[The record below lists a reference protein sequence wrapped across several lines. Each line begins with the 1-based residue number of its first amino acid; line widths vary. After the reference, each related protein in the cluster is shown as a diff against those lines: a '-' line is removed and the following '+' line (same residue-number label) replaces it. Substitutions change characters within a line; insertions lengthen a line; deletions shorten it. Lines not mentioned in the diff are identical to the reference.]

1 MGRLAIQGKLNV
13 AYITKV
19 IDNDFDK
26 IENTIGYSTAIDRV
40 AKNRFDSLVV
50 SSDRAWQH
58 VPLADRIAKSD
69 GVDPHGPVMNTAISL
84 GIYCGDLAALR
95 RFSFGTK
102 LIWASIEFTN
112 EERYFG

>member
-1 MGRLAIQGKLNV
+1 MGRLAIQGELNL

-50 SSDRAWQH
+50 SSDRAW
-58 VPLADRIAKSD
+58 
-69 GVDPHGPVMNTAISL
+69 
-84 GIYCGDLAALR
+84 
-95 RFSFGTK
+95 
-102 LIWASIEFTN
+102 
-112 EERYFG
+112 

>member
-1 MGRLAIQGKLNV
+1 MGRLAIQGELNL

-69 GVDPHGPVMNTAISL
+69 GVDPHGPVINPR
-84 GIYCGDLAALR
+84 LASVFIA
-95 RFSFGTK
+95 GT
-102 LIWASIEFTN
+102 
-112 EERYFG
+112 

>member
-1 MGRLAIQGKLNV
+1 MVKAKRIGFLTNSGYSSLAIMGRLAIQGELNL

-50 SSDRAWQH
+50 SSDRAW
-58 VPLADRIAKSD
+58 
-69 GVDPHGPVMNTAISL
+69 
-84 GIYCGDLAALR
+84 
-95 RFSFGTK
+95 
-102 LIWASIEFTN
+102 
-112 EERYFG
+112 

>member
-50 SSDRAWQH
+50 SSDCAW
-58 VPLADRIAKSD
+58 
-69 GVDPHGPVMNTAISL
+69 
-84 GIYCGDLAALR
+84 
-95 RFSFGTK
+95 
-102 LIWASIEFTN
+102 
-112 EERYFG
+112 